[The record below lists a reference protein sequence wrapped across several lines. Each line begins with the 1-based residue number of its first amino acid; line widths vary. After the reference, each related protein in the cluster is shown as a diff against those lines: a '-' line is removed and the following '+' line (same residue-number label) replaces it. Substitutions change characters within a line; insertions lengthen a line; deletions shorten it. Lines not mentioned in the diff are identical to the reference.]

1 MGFYFTATGN
11 SLYVAKQFDAN
22 LEAPNLISIPQ
33 VINND
38 NLSFE
43 YETIGFVCPV
53 FDNLPPQFVIDFIDA
68 SILV

>member
-1 MGFYFTATGN
+1 MGYYFTATGN
-11 SLYVAKQFDAN
+11 SLYVAKQFDT
-22 LEAPNLISIPQ
+22 NLISIPQ

-43 YETIGFVCPV
+43 YETIGIVCPV
-53 FDNLPPQFVIDFIDA
+53 FGNLPPQFVIDFIDV

>member
-22 LEAPNLISIPQ
+22 LISIPQ

-38 NLSFE
+38 NLSFQD
-43 YETIGFVCPV
+43 ETIGIVCPV
-53 FDNLPPQFVIDFIDA
+53 FDNLPPQFVIDFIDV